1 MLKRIK
7 DHIGNHPSWI
17 APILFFTINLIQG
30 IFTPLLNDEPYYW
43 LWSQTPA
50 LGYFDHPPMVAWL
63 IGLGTLL
70 FENEIGVR
78 ILSILCGSLTLY
90 FLYKIIE
97 AETTDKVN
105 IKLFLLLPASSVFI
119 NLYTFMAIPDT
130 PLLFFTTLFLWQ
142 FRKYFYNNTAGNSVL
157 LGIVCALLLYSKYHG
172 ILVIGLAVLANYKL
186 MARKS
191 FYLVLVTALL
201 LFTPHLWWQYA
212 NDFPS
217 IRFHLFEKIGAF
229 RVKNIASY
237 IGEQLA
243 VTGPVLLLLFTV
255 LHRTR
260 NQYQFTLKFVTL
272 GIFFFFLYSS
282 FRGMVNSYWTLAA
295 WPGLIIISYLY
306 IREFK
311 RYRSIIISTL
321 SFSLLVILLIRVNFL
336 FNIYPVPHF
345 NNRNPELMATELRQH
360 TNHPLVFINQF
371 IDPALYLF
379 YQNET
384 CFAINN
390 IRYKKTQFNYLPQPE
405 EEVQGKTVTLVS
417 SLPVNET
424 SYLLPIYKGRNYYL
438 TDFSN
443 FKSYQTQWNVKT
455 KAVDKHISAGSTFI
469 IPVKIEMKTIENRNR
484 IKRPTDCYLSLN
496 MQNLDN
502 KNIYSF
508 HQQYEVLPV
517 EPFDFITNAPIDAGT
532 YKFYFSITNDTLIHL
547 RSYNSNIQ
555 HVIIE

>member
-1 MLKRIK
+1 MLKKIK
-7 DHIGNHPSWI
+7 DYIGKHPALV
-17 APILFFTINLIQG
+17 APILFFAINLIQG

-43 LWSQTPA
+43 LWSQNPEW
-50 LGYFDHPPMVAWL
+50 GYFDHPPLIAWI
-63 IGLGTLL
+63 IGLGTLF

-78 ILSILCGSLTLY
+78 FLSILCGSLTIY
-90 FLYKIIE
+90 YLYKIIE

-105 IKLFLLLPASSVFI
+105 IKLFILLPASSVFI
-119 NLYTFMAIPDT
+119 NLYTFIAIPDT

-142 FRKYFYNNTAGNSVL
+142 FRKYFYNNTAGNSVI

-172 ILVIGLAVLANYKL
+172 ILVIGLAVLANYKI

-191 FYLVLVTALL
+191 FYLVLVVALL
-201 LFTPHLWWQYA
+201 LFTPHLWWQYS

-229 RVKNIASY
+229 KIKNIASY

-243 VTGPVLLLLFTV
+243 LTGPALLLLFMV

-272 GIFFFFLYSS
+272 GIFLFFLYSS
-282 FRGMVNSYWTLAA
+282 FSGMVNSYWTLAA
-295 WPGLIIISYLY
+295 WPGLIIISYIY
-306 IREFK
+306 IREVK
-311 RYRSIIISTL
+311 KYRKLIISTL
-321 SFSLLVILLIRVNFL
+321 SFSLLVILLIRINFL
-336 FNIYPVPHF
+336 FNSYPIPHF
-345 NNRNPELMATELRQH
+345 NNRNPELMAKELSQH
-360 TNHPLVFINQF
+360 TKHPLIFINQF

-379 YQNET
+379 YQKET

-390 IRYKKTQFNYLPQPE
+390 LRYKKTQFNYLPQLE
-405 EEVQGKTVTLVS
+405 KEVQGKTVTLVS

-424 SYLLPIYKGRNYYL
+424 SYLLSIHKGRNYYL

-455 KAVDKHISAGSTFI
+455 KEVDKHITAGSTFK
-469 IPVKIEMKTIENRNR
+469 IPVKIEMKINENRTET
-484 IKRPTDCYLSLN
+484 PTDFYLTLN

-508 HQQYEVLPV
+508 YQQYEVIP
-517 EPFDFITNAPIDAGT
+517 EESFDFIIDTPNDAGT
-532 YKFYFSITNDTLIHL
+532 YKYYFSITNDTLSHL

-555 HVIIE
+555 HFKIE